1 MSPWLL
7 GGGAV
12 VALWALTRS
21 SSRGGPMAPGEWL
34 PSTPPNA
41 RQLRIW
47 QAIRRNAYGAVP
59 HVTVTSGTRTHRQ
72 QAQAMRKK
80 VELYGRSSLD
90 IYSSRVRDAMWAAPD
105 TLDGWTA
112 AVEQLAAAGV
122 IVSRHHAGQALD
134 LRIRDLTATQRE
146 ALQKAAQRA
155 VGVTGRT
162 LMEQDHLHLQ
172 W

>member
-1 MSPWLL
+1 MNPWIL
-7 GGGAV
+7 GGGVV

-59 HVTVTSGTRTHRQ
+59 HVTVTSGTRTH
-72 QAQAMRKK
+72 QAQAKAMRKK
-80 VELYGRSSLD
+80 VELYGRGALD
-90 IYSSRVRDAMWAAPD
+90 IYPSSIREAVFDAAD

-112 AVEQLAAAGV
+112 AIERLAAAGV
-122 IVSRHHAGQALD
+122 TVSRHHAGRALD
-134 LRIRDLTATQRE
+134 LRIRDLTADQRQ
-146 ALQKAAQRA
+146 ALQAAANKA
-155 VGVTGRT
+155 VGLTGKT
-162 LMEQDHLHLQ
+162 LMEQDHLHVQ